1 MISVVHFE
9 AGEIQMSNAAKWGTI
24 AGLITGILA
33 LGGVLAVAL
42 QCLPLRIAP
51 PATPGPWY
59 CADPAYG
66 AIGYLAFPVNLL
78 TNDLATAIPLAPLSL
93 VVYTLLG
100 MAIGAMAGK
109 ARST

>member
-1 MISVVHFE
+1 
-9 AGEIQMSNAAKWGTI
+9 MSNAAKRGAI
-24 AGLITGILA
+24 AGLVTGVLG

-42 QCLPLRIAP
+42 RRLPLRIAP
-51 PATPGPWY
+51 PAAPGPWY
-59 CADPAYG
+59 CADPVYG

-93 VVYTLLG
+93 AVYALLG
-100 MAIGAMAGK
+100 MAIGALAGK

>member
-1 MISVVHFE
+1 
-9 AGEIQMSNAAKWGTI
+9 MSNAAKRGAI
-24 AGLITGILA
+24 AGLITGILV

-51 PATPGPWY
+51 PAMPGPWY
-59 CADPAYG
+59 CADPVYG

-93 VVYTLLG
+93 ITYVLIG
-100 MAIGAMAGK
+100 MAIGALAGK
-109 ARST
+109 ARSR

>member
-1 MISVVHFE
+1 
-9 AGEIQMSNAAKWGTI
+9 MSDAAKRGAT
-24 AGLITGILA
+24 AGLVTGILV
-33 LGGVLAVAL
+33 LGGILAVAL

-51 PATPGPWY
+51 PAAPGPWY
-59 CADPAYG
+59 CADPVYS

-93 VVYTLLG
+93 ITYALIG

>member
-1 MISVVHFE
+1 
-9 AGEIQMSNAAKWGTI
+9 MSSATKRGAI
-24 AGLITGILA
+24 AGLVVGILI
-33 LGGVLAVAL
+33 LGGVLAIAA

-51 PATPGPWY
+51 PAAPGPWY
-59 CADPAYG
+59 CADPAYS

-93 VVYTLLG
+93 ITYALIG